1 MENSKLR
8 LVHPFQCW
16 CLLGRGIHKHYR
28 LIDLFKAIKEKNRY
42 NNQRTKCF
50 CPKCDENGYVITGEL
65 STTKL
70 KHFIQSE
77 LSQQRKEIVEW
88 SKQLIGK
95 HNARILNEFQKQ
107 GTTEMPFI
115 AYDERVCLIPAITIA
130 MEETDDDIITKLSEE
145 K

>member
-1 MENSKLR
+1 MNQPTWRDRFDDEITSHKWVFEN
-8 LVHPFQCW
+8 PET
-16 CLLGRGIHKHYR
+16 
-28 LIDLFKAIKEKNRY
+28 IDKTL
-42 NNQRTKCF
+42 
-50 CPKCDENGYVITGEL
+50 DYVK
-65 STTKL
+65 S
-70 KHFIQSE
+70 FIESE

>member
-1 MENSKLR
+1 MNQPTWR
-8 LVHPFQCW
+8 
-16 CLLGRGIHKHYR
+16 
-28 LIDLFKAIKEKNRY
+28 EKFDE
-42 NNQRTKCF
+42 KF
-50 CPKCDENGYVITGEL
+50 CDENGYVITGEL
-65 STTKL
+65 RTTKL

-77 LSQQRKEIVEW
+77 LSQERKEIVEW

>member
-1 MENSKLR
+1 MNQPTLN
-8 LVHPFQCW
+8 
-16 CLLGRGIHKHYR
+16 
-28 LIDLFKAIKEKNRY
+28 IDVEKEKIKSEASIFWELFAENL
-42 NNQRTKCF
+42 
-50 CPKCDENGYVITGEL
+50 PKSLERSALGDKKIYDAFFPAYM
-65 STTKL
+65 SFR
-70 KHFIQSE
+70 KHL

>member
-1 MENSKLR
+1 MNQPTWIQR
-8 LVHPFQCW
+8 
-16 CLLGRGIHKHYR
+16 Y
-28 LIDLFKAIKEKNRY
+28 KEKFHATYPFENWLYRDM
-42 NNQRTKCF
+42 NQ
-50 CPKCDENGYVITGEL
+50 
-65 STTKL
+65 KL
-70 KHFIQSE
+70 NYAMIDFIQSE

-130 MEETDDDIITKLSEE
+130 MEETDDDIITKLSSTEL
-145 K
+145 

>member
-1 MENSKLR
+1 MNQPTWEEEFDKNLQWVEIDGLQIKF
-8 LVHPFQCW
+8 VTM
-16 CLLGRGIHKHYR
+16 KNTY
-28 LIDLFKAIKEKNRY
+28 IDLKSFVRKTI
-42 NNQRTKCF
+42 
-50 CPKCDENGYVITGEL
+50 
-65 STTKL
+65 
-70 KHFIQSE
+70 
-77 LSQQRKEIVEW
+77 SQQRKEIVEW